1 MSDQLQQGRK
11 YSDDERVGEQVSL
24 LLGML
29 ASQYSEAQTSAV
41 VQLSRI
47 GEPAVPH
54 LIRALSEGPTAK
66 DIARIL
72 GIIGSP
78 TAVGALSKM
87 LDEEGGRLSGSQAQH
102 AAAEALGK
110 IGSKEALDVLAR
122 NVHKGGV
129 SAALSRFGTERIGAL
144 LKVLGSAD
152 PVQQATAA
160 RQLGEAKEARAVPA
174 LLNVLRQS
182 PDDRARAAATDAL
195 AEIGDRAAIPQL
207 KVLLG
212 STSPGKNNRWGRSD
226 DEVHGR
232 VIDALA
238 RLGGTSVIPDL
249 LRETVAGNGDARSAL
264 VRMGD
269 RAVPALAD
277 VLTKGDTSSQKVAA
291 DVIAEIK
298 GGSRR

>member
-41 VQLSRI
+41 VQLSRM

-54 LIRALSEGPTAK
+54 LIRAVSEGTAK
-66 DIARIL
+66 DIARTL

-78 TAVGALSKM
+78 KAVGALSEM
-87 LDEEGGRLSGSQAQH
+87 LDKEGGYRSSSETQH
-102 AAAEALGK
+102 AVAEALGK
-110 IGSKEALDVLAR
+110 IGTKEALDALAR
-122 NVHKGGV
+122 NVHKAGV

-144 LKVLGSAD
+144 LKVLESPD

-226 DEVHGR
+226 DEVHG
-232 VIDALA
+232 
-238 RLGGTSVIPDL
+238 
-249 LRETVAGNGDARSAL
+249 
-264 VRMGD
+264 
-269 RAVPALAD
+269 
-277 VLTKGDTSSQKVAA
+277 
-291 DVIAEIK
+291 
-298 GGSRR
+298 